1 VEAVIEIDVVVF
13 FVPFASLLF
22 TVKVAMCVAGLQDC
36 PEMLVWLMIDS
47 AISFLLFA
55 SRMSADKKKKSIVR
69 VKLSL
74 ISFIWA
80 YVRLLSHV

>member
-1 VEAVIEIDVVVF
+1 VEAVMEVDVLVF
-13 FVPFASLLF
+13 LVSFVCGIL
-22 TVKVAMCVAGLQDC
+22 TVMVAMCVAALQDC
-36 PEMLVWLMIDS
+36 PELLVSFLIDS
-47 AISFLLFA
+47 AISCLLFA
-55 SRMSADKKKKSIVR
+55 SRMTPDKKMKSTVR

>member
-1 VEAVIEIDVVVF
+1 VEAVVEIDVVVI
-13 FVPFASLLF
+13 FVPFASVLF
-22 TVKVAMCVAGLQDC
+22 TVMVAMCVAVLQDC
-36 PEMLVWLMIDS
+36 PELLVWLMIDS
-47 AISFLLFA
+47 AICFLLFA
-55 SRMSADKKKKSIVR
+55 SRMSPDKKMKSIVR